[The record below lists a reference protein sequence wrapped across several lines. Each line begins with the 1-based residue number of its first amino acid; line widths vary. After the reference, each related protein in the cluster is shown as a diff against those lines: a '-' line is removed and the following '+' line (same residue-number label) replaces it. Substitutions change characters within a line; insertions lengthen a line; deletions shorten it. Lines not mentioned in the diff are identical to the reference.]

1 VVEDNVDVRRV
12 AVRQL
17 TELGYR
23 IVEADNGVAGLE
35 VLAQDHGVDLVFT
48 DVVMPGGMTG
58 IEMIAAARQAR
69 PGLKALFTTGFT
81 SAATANNSRVTG
93 ADLVISKPYRVT
105 ELAAKLRE
113 ALAQEVVSARDPPAA
128 AAG

>member
-1 VVEDNVDVRRV
+1 V

-17 TELGYR
+17 TALGYQV
-23 IVEADNGVAGLE
+23 VEADNGAAGLE

-48 DVVMPGGMTG
+48 EIVMPGGMTG

-69 PGLKALFTTGFT
+69 PDLKALFTTGFT
-81 SAATANNSRVTG
+81 GAATANNRRVTG
-93 ADLVISKPYRVT
+93 ADMMISKPYRVT

-113 ALAQEVVSARDPPAA
+113 ALAHEVPSAHDRPSA